1 MLTNENVSDWKTV
14 SRDQMIPYLW
24 DNYPLSLKTNVTG
37 TEPIKIKIKANVD
50 PDSSLLPTYIGISI
64 GLTIDV
70 TNNVVEIEDHVTSKP
85 EEMELTNMPSVLEG
99 EVIWFLYRMK
109 RKLRI
114 VCDQVKV
121 WEMDYVQLFDSKYEN
136 DTFSQRSMIAWSKRV
151 TEIMIDN
158 EDTATLAYRKSSML
172 THN

>member
-1 MLTNENVSDWKTV
+1 MTK
-14 SRDQMIPYLW
+14 DQMIPYLW
-24 DNYPLSLKTNVTG
+24 DNYPLSLKTNLTG
-37 TEPIKIKIKANVD
+37 TEPTRIKIKANVD
-50 PDSSLLPTYIGISI
+50 PNSSPLQPYNANLSI

-70 TNNVVEIEDHVTSKP
+70 TRNVVEIENHVTSKT
-85 EEMELTNMPSVLEG
+85 EEMELTNMPSSLEG

-109 RKLRI
+109 RKLTI

-121 WEMDYVQLFDSKYEN
+121 WEMDYVQLFDNKYE
-136 DTFSQRSMIAWSKRV
+136 DEKFSQRSMIAWSKRV

-172 THN
+172 NYNC